1 MNPAFVQPVEML
13 PMPKADTLTEG
24 QLDGK
29 VCVWCGVRPREPLA
43 LGVRLSVLAGRLH
56 RWLPISHRRCAA
68 EKAGKTYELHRRT
81 CARCAPRDYCPDA
94 VALYELSQ
102 TA

>member
-1 MNPAFVQPVEML
+1 MNPGFVRPVEML
-13 PMPKADTLTEG
+13 PMPKADTLTED

-29 VCVWCGVRPREPLA
+29 ACVWCRVRPREPLT
-43 LGVRLSVLAGRLH
+43 LGVRLSVLGGRLH
-56 RWLPISHRRCAA
+56 RWQPIAHGWCAA
-68 EKAGKTYELHRRT
+68 EKAGKVYELHRRT

-102 TA
+102 IT